1 MRLRHGGNTEGG
13 NADLAET
20 RQRALSGYKTATIIA
35 SSQTEREFWLRSA
48 GRWDAILQV
57 KTAKRS
63 AAKPVHLSGQLPSR
77 LASSDDQ
84 DLTVLS

>member
-35 SSQTEREFWLRSA
+35 LSTKQTMKQRR
-48 GRWDAILQV
+48 
-57 KTAKRS
+57 TAARK
-63 AAKPVHLSGQLPSR
+63 R
-77 LASSDDQ
+77 LAERTKGGICRNEPGQRLAAQMFSAP
-84 DLTVLS
+84 LPE